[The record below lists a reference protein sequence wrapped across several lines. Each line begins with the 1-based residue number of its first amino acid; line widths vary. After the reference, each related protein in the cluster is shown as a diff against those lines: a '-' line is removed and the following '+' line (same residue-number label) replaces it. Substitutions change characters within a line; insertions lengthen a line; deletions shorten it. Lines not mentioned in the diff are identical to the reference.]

1 MESLK
6 EKTARGLLWGSVSN
20 GLQQLLNVVIGIF
33 LGRLLDTSDW
43 GMVGML
49 TIFTALGACL
59 QEGGFI
65 AALNKRK
72 NATHR
77 DFNAVFWT
85 SLGIGLTFY
94 AIMFVCAPLI
104 SKFYDKPALTSLTR
118 YICLSF
124 LISSLSTAPRAWLF
138 RNMMVRETS
147 LMTII
152 SLAVSGVVAVWMA
165 FSGMAYWGIATQNI
179 VYISLITLL
188 SYHFSGWRPSLRV
201 DLRPVREM
209 IGFSSRLIITN
220 VVNIVN
226 LNFFSVLLGRLYTP
240 SDVGNYTQ
248 ANKWNTMG
256 SSLISNVIY
265 GIAQPV
271 FTKVEEDRER
281 QKAVLR
287 KLLRFT
293 AFITFPLML
302 GLSLVAK
309 EFIVIL
315 ITEKWLVSAGIMQM
329 LCVAGAFIP
338 ISALF
343 SNLIISRGHSEA
355 YMWASVAQCV
365 AGIVVALA
373 ASPFG
378 IRVMVLAF
386 VVVSVLWTGIWLRL
400 AQREV
405 SITATEFVRDISP
418 YLLLSAVL
426 CLVAHFAFG
435 GIGNIYMRFGV
446 KVLAVAL
453 PYVGVLW
460 LLGSTILRESAD
472 FLIHKKIS

>member
-6 EKTARGLLWGSVSN
+6 EKTARGLLWGSLSN
-20 GLQQLLNVVIGIF
+20 GIQQLLNVVIGIF

-43 GMVGML
+43 GMVGMI
-49 TIFTALGACL
+49 TIFTAIGACL

-72 NATHR
+72 DATHR

-85 SLGIGLTFY
+85 SLCIGVGFY
-94 AIMFVCAPLI
+94 SIMFFCAPLI
-104 SKFYDKPALTSLTR
+104 STFYKEPALTPLTR

-124 LISSLSTAPRAWLF
+124 VISSLSTAPRAWLF

-147 LMTII
+147 IMTIT
-152 SLAVSGVVAVWMA
+152 SLAVSGVVAVVMA

-179 VYISLITLL
+179 VYIILITLL
-188 SYHFSGWRPSLRV
+188 SYHFSGWRPSMKV
-201 DLRPVREM
+201 DFRPVREM

-220 VVNIVN
+220 MVNIVN
-226 LNFFSVLLGRLYTP
+226 TNFFSVILGRFYTT

-256 SSLISNVIY
+256 SSLISNIIY

-302 GLSLVAK
+302 GLALVAK

-315 ITEKWLVSAGIMQM
+315 ITEKWLVSAGIMQL
-329 LCVAGAFIP
+329 LCIAGAFIP
-338 ISALF
+338 ISFLF
-343 SNLIISRGHSEA
+343 SNLVISRGHSRA
-355 YMWASVAQCV
+355 YMWTSVTQCL
-365 AGIVVALA
+365 AGMVVALA

-378 IRVMVLAF
+378 IRVMVTAF
-386 VVVSVLWTGIWLRL
+386 VVVTILWTGVWLRL

-405 SITATEFVRDISP
+405 SITFLEFVRDISP
-418 YLLLSAVL
+418 YLLLSAAL
-426 CLVAHFAFG
+426 CLIAHFAFG
-435 GIGNIYMRFGV
+435 GISNLYLRFTV
-446 KVLAVAL
+446 KVLAVAI

-460 LLGSTILRESAD
+460 LLGSTILRESAV
-472 FLIHKKIS
+472 FLIHRKIS

>member
-6 EKTARGLLWGSVSN
+6 EKTARGLLWGSLSN
-20 GLQQLLNVVIGIF
+20 GIQQLLNVVIGIF

-43 GMVGML
+43 GMVGMI
-49 TIFTALGACL
+49 TIFTAIGACL

-72 NATHR
+72 GATHN

-94 AIMFVCAPLI
+94 ILMFVCAPLI
-104 SKFYDKPALTSLTR
+104 SAFYGVPSLTPLTR

-147 LMTII
+147 IMTII
-152 SLAVSGVVAVWMA
+152 SLAVSGIVAVAMA
-165 FSGMAYWGIATQNI
+165 FAGMAYWGIATQNI
-179 VYISLITLL
+179 VYISMITLL
-188 SYHFSGWRPSLRV
+188 SYHFSGWRPNMKI

-226 LNFFSVLLGRLYTP
+226 LNFFSVLLGKFYTT

-256 SSLISNVIY
+256 SSLISNIIY

-271 FTKVEEDRER
+271 FTKVEEDRDR

-343 SNLIISRGHSEA
+343 SNLIISRGHSRA
-355 YMWASVAQCV
+355 YMWTSVAQCL
-365 AGIVVALA
+365 AGMVVAMA

-378 IRVMVLAF
+378 IHVMVMAF
-386 VVVSVLWTGIWLRL
+386 VAVTILWTGVWLWL
-400 AQREV
+400 ARREV
-405 SITATEFVRDISP
+405 SITAYEFLRDISP
-418 YLLLSAVL
+418 YLLLSVAL
-426 CLVAHFAFG
+426 CLIAHFACG
-435 GIGNIYMRFGV
+435 GIGNIYLRFGM
-446 KVLAVAL
+446 KVLAVAI

-460 LLGSTILRESAD
+460 LLGSTILRESAN
-472 FLIHKKIS
+472 FLIHKKIT

>member
-6 EKTARGLLWGSVSN
+6 EKTARGLLWGSLSN
-20 GLQQLLNVVIGIF
+20 GIQQLLNVVIGIF

-43 GMVGML
+43 GMVGMI
-49 TIFTALGACL
+49 TIFTAIGACL

-72 NATHR
+72 DATHR

-85 SLGIGLTFY
+85 SLCIGTGFY
-94 AIMFVCAPLI
+94 AIMFFCAPLI
-104 SKFYDKPALTSLTR
+104 SAFYKEPALTPLTR
-118 YICLSF
+118 FICLSF
-124 LISSLSTAPRAWLF
+124 VISSLSTAPRAWLF

-147 LMTII
+147 IMTIT
-152 SLAVSGVVAVWMA
+152 SLAISGVVAVAMA
-165 FSGMAYWGIATQNI
+165 FAGMAYWGIATQNI
-179 VYISLITLL
+179 VYILLITLL
-188 SYHFSGWRPSLRV
+188 SYYFSGWRPSMKI
-201 DLRPVREM
+201 DFRPVREM

-220 VVNIVN
+220 MVNIVN
-226 LNFFSVLLGRLYTP
+226 TNFFSVILGRFYTKC
-240 SDVGNYTQ
+240 DVGNYTQ

-302 GLSLVAK
+302 GLALVAK

-315 ITEKWLVSAGIMQM
+315 ITEKWLVSAGIMQL
-329 LCVAGAFIP
+329 LCIAGAFIP
-338 ISALF
+338 ISFLF
-343 SNLIISRGHSEA
+343 SNLVISRGHSKA
-355 YMWASVAQCV
+355 YMWTSVAQCV
-365 AGIVVALA
+365 AGMVVALA

-378 IRVMVLAF
+378 IHVMVTAF
-386 VVVSVLWTGIWLRL
+386 VVVTILWTYVWLRL

-405 SITATEFVRDISP
+405 SITFSEFVRDISP

-426 CLVAHFAFG
+426 CLIAHFACG
-435 GIGNIYMRFGV
+435 GIGNLYLRFAV
-446 KVLAVAL
+446 KVVAVAI

-460 LLGSTILRESAD
+460 LLGSTILRESAT
-472 FLIHKKIS
+472 FLLHRKIT